1 MKFRKPEHGRRGWSP
16 MAPTG
21 SQVGSL
27 IFGGLFIGVW
37 LFLALFRTDITRDLD
52 IGLWVMWG
60 VVGLVLAGAIY
71 GTRFAKGGLR
81 VTLFVLVGIATGMLL
96 TGFLLQG
103 LEEGI
108 ATMVTLVGGGLVAS
122 ALPSELQRQGE
133 FARA

>member
-1 MKFRKPEHGRRGWSP
+1 

-37 LFLALFRTDITRDLD
+37 LFLALFRTDITEDLD

-71 GTRFAKGGLR
+71 GTRFSRGGLR
-81 VTLFVLVGIATGMLL
+81 VTLFVLVGVATGMLL

-108 ATMVTLVGGGLVAS
+108 ATMVTLVGGGLIAS

-133 FARA
+133 YAAT